1 MTTLTSPT
9 PISLHDAVG
18 AELEPDKA
26 WKDALRAK
34 IEDGLSSMV
43 EDAKKNYHSE
53 LGKETLPDARRES
66 IIREFNE
73 TMNNMR
79 KLAQDTF
86 LVELERERQ
95 ERRWAAGVNMIPSWN
110 EALVQEQ
117 QDIMNRIK
125 GTRKDNQSPSAE
137 QSSSVRPTDDRPVV
151 ELSSSSSGPL
161 FSLHV
166 QNGPMTQQPVEERRE
181 RSLSGMERLEQ
192 GHGSLSIAQSPQ
204 PPSDP
209 PVTPEQQKE
218 QEEKARRILE
228 RKERERREWE
238 RQEKADQ
245 EKERLRKEK
254 EEEMVEKLK
263 EQERARK
270 EEKQLL
276 ERKRVE
282 KERQDRERSEKQRRE
297 SERAEK
303 ERVEKKRQL
312 EKEIL
317 EKQRLETEK
326 QKERQEKEK
335 REKEEREE
343 ERKEGE
349 RRERERQEEERERQR
364 QEKERQERERQ
375 EKEHARLDRERWE
388 KEHLAKLEAAR
399 EKEEREEKER
409 LQREE
414 EETRKREKAREPQ
427 RQRDG
432 HREYVQGVRETE
444 AHDRLQPQLDR
455 NSPESTEFDFSDAY
469 NIDDLELLSPP
480 PTHSTPVR
488 KQSIHEWLGDS
499 TINRS
504 INNSSRLS
512 PSDRCTA
519 RSPPIVWKPSSVED
533 DVTAKPFLT
542 ELGRRNSVTSI
553 KSTGSVG
560 VRPSIVDEPIP
571 ERSDSE
577 TEYMDE
583 NARAMEPEDWSSSKP
598 WEKEKRREHW
608 KSSAGDG
615 PRSDESHAPQFL
627 NLRTSYRAEDT
638 KPLPPRDRYDSEQ
651 NYRGLRYHRSEE
663 IPNRP
668 PISVRAPL
676 RREASFHEEYD
687 DVYQP
692 HPLSRSIR
700 ARTSFEDRGGPYA
713 SFQPSSQGRVPSR
726 PSSTLNDERDYH
738 DQASYRLYPTPPNSA
753 NRSSIRDHL
762 APSGRYS
769 SGLSYG
775 YSSEPRSN
783 TLKYA
788 QQSESS
794 LSRRPSE
801 NRPNLNRGPSFTQ
814 NYSEEPSPLH
824 ASPSESY
831 SRTYERAASA
841 SIPISVRQH
850 RPSYG
855 SEETDGWRS
864 WSADPPL
871 LRRESRR
878 ESERRDRYDQD
889 RDEFQDTEY
898 SSRSGRE
905 YEVWH
910 PDPYYGPHPE
920 PLRRKGYPMRSPMAS
935 HPSSYHDGPDYSFG
949 GRDRTYESLYDND
962 EFMDDMETD
971 MAPNPRYRDIPRQRR
986 EDIQRSL
993 DQEERNRREAEDW
1006 RRQMAEEEVERRRQA
1021 DERMRFA
1028 FEEEEAQRRE
1038 TKQEA
1043 KRKEAK
1049 RQATEARL
1057 EDETWQR
1064 EEALRRQAENARK
1077 ATAEAMKIAQEVRI
1091 QAEEAKRK
1099 EEEAIRKE
1107 EEVLKR
1113 AREAKKKEEEVRRQ
1127 AEEARR
1133 KEEEAKLKE
1142 EEAKKKEEEA
1152 RRKEEEVRRQAE
1164 EARRKEVAAR
1174 EEARRVREE
1183 NWKREQEMKFREEEL
1198 KKREEELQRRER
1210 EIEAERLQ
1218 KEVEKSRK
1226 EAERLQKKLEEE
1238 EKQRQ
1243 LEEQRKREERFR
1255 YEQQQEEFRRREQ
1268 EIHERKRQDSMGGS
1282 FPSSYTSSSSFP
1294 ARSYPSPSATSI
1306 NGQTP
1311 SWSSSPKPN
1320 AASKASSAS
1329 TASKSRSGS
1338 MNMNASFPTSTPSPH
1353 PSPAFDEA
1361 EFKRK
1366 QEEFSQQQQEKFR
1379 KEQLRFEETRQRTES
1394 NKMSPEQVLSILERH
1409 ERQWNIL
1416 ISSTTSL
1423 HWGSIPWPMF
1433 FPPQSPEDIT
1443 LSAVTTYL
1451 QSPLLPDR
1459 EKAKPQKDRLKEMI
1473 KKWHPDRFET
1483 KYLPRIIEGDLERVK
1498 EGTGVVIRL
1507 LNELLTKVNTPGL
1520 FGSP

>member
-1 MTTLTSPT
+1 TQISP
-9 PISLHDAVG
+9 HDAVG

-137 QSSSVRPTDDRPVV
+137 QSSSVRPTDDQPVV
-151 ELSSSSSGPL
+151 QLSSSSSGPL

-181 RSLSGMERLEQ
+181 KSL
-192 GHGSLSIAQSPQ
+192 
-204 PPSDP
+204 
-209 PVTPEQQKE
+209 K
-218 QEEKARRILE
+218 
-228 RKERERREWE
+228 
-238 RQEKADQ
+238 
-245 EKERLRKEK
+245 
-254 EEEMVEKLK
+254 
-263 EQERARK
+263 
-270 EEKQLL
+270 
-276 ERKRVE
+276 
-282 KERQDRERSEKQRRE
+282 
-297 SERAEK
+297 
-303 ERVEKKRQL
+303 
-312 EKEIL
+312 
-317 EKQRLETEK
+317 
-326 QKERQEKEK
+326 
-335 REKEEREE
+335 
-343 ERKEGE
+343 
-349 RRERERQEEERERQR
+349 RRERDRQEEERERQR

-375 EKEHARLDRERWE
+375 EREHARLDRERWE

-414 EETRKREKAREPQ
+414 EETREREKARELQ

-432 HREYVQGVRETE
+432 H
-444 AHDRLQPQLDR
+444 L
-455 NSPESTEFDFSDAY
+455 
-469 NIDDLELLSPP
+469 
-480 PTHSTPVR
+480 R

-553 KSTGSVG
+553 KSTGSVS

-598 WEKEKRREHW
+598 WEKERRREHW

-627 NLRTSYRAEDT
+627 NLRTTHRAEDT

-814 NYSEEPSPLH
+814 NYSE
-824 ASPSESY
+824 
-831 SRTYERAASA
+831 ASA

-864 WSADPPL
+864 WSADPSL

-986 EDIQRSL
+986 EEIQRSL
-993 DQEERNRREAEDW
+993 DQEERNRWEAEDW

-1282 FPSSYTSSSSFP
+1282 FPSSYTSSSSFS